1 MLIRKIFV
9 FIADRWKRE
18 GGYKELLVL
27 SFPLILS
34 TSTWSI
40 QHFVDRMF
48 LSWYSAET
56 IAASM
61 PAGMLNFTIT
71 GIFIG
76 TASFVSTFVAQYYG
90 ARQSDRI
97 GRIVWQGFYV
107 GIAGGIVILLLIPF
121 AGHIFNF
128 FGHAPAVRNY
138 EIVYFRILCTGAAPA
153 IAVSSFSGFFS
164 GRGKP
169 WPVMWISFLQTV
181 INLLL
186 DYCMIFG
193 KWGFPEMGIA
203 GAALATVISAF
214 AALAIYLIL
223 LERRE
228 FSIFFG
234 TPGSKRFDMQ
244 LFKRLMHF
252 GLPNGVQWFIDMVG
266 FSLFL
271 LFVGRLGILPLAAS
285 NIAFNINT
293 LAFMPMI
300 GIGIAVSILVGQN
313 LGKNNADMAERN
325 VHSGF
330 HLTFLYMASIAFLY
344 VAVPDIFIK
353 PFAPRVYPGDFG
365 KIHDMAVVILRFIA
379 FYSLFDT
386 MNIIYLSALRGAGD
400 TRYTMRIIL
409 FASVLILIIPAYV
422 AIMLLKCNI
431 YYAWLIATAY
441 VIILGFAFLVRFLKG
456 NWKHMRVIEHHAED
470 IKV

>member
-169 WPVMWISFLQTV
+169 WPVM
-181 INLLL
+181 
-186 DYCMIFG
+186 
-193 KWGFPEMGIA
+193 
-203 GAALATVISAF
+203 
-214 AALAIYLIL
+214 
-223 LERRE
+223 
-228 FSIFFG
+228 
-234 TPGSKRFDMQ
+234 
-244 LFKRLMHF
+244 
-252 GLPNGVQWFIDMVG
+252 
-266 FSLFL
+266 
-271 LFVGRLGILPLAAS
+271 
-285 NIAFNINT
+285 
-293 LAFMPMI
+293 
-300 GIGIAVSILVGQN
+300 
-313 LGKNNADMAERN
+313 
-325 VHSGF
+325 
-330 HLTFLYMASIAFLY
+330 
-344 VAVPDIFIK
+344 
-353 PFAPRVYPGDFG
+353 
-365 KIHDMAVVILRFIA
+365 
-379 FYSLFDT
+379 
-386 MNIIYLSALRGAGD
+386 
-400 TRYTMRIIL
+400 
-409 FASVLILIIPAYV
+409 
-422 AIMLLKCNI
+422 
-431 YYAWLIATAY
+431 
-441 VIILGFAFLVRFLKG
+441 
-456 NWKHMRVIEHHAED
+456 
-470 IKV
+470 